1 MCIHPRAGWGA
12 CSVNLL
18 GINHLL
24 RVEPWVINTRSVP
37 HTSYILHKGEDL
49 SVSFPAFRLDEMEE
63 AVVLMLET

>member
-1 MCIHPRAGWGA
+1 MCIHPGA
-12 CSVNLL
+12 DWAAFSVNLF

-37 HTSYILHKGEDL
+37 CTSYILHKGEDP
-49 SVSFPAFRLDEMEE
+49 SVSFPAFCLDEIEE

>member
-24 RVEPWVINTRSVP
+24 RVEPWVINTRSGP

-49 SVSFPAFRLDEMEE
+49 SVSFPAFRLDKMEE

>member
-24 RVEPWVINTRSVP
+24 RVESWVLNTRSVP

-49 SVSFPAFRLDEMEE
+49 SVSFPAFRLDKMEE